1 MKVDKIVVGPLQE
14 NTYII
19 TKDKKALIIDP
30 GDEIDKIK
38 PFLKGKELI
47 KILITHYHFDHIG
60 ALKYF
65 DEKLILKNLEAKQ
78 YQIGPF
84 KFEIIFTKGHT
95 NDSVTYYF
103 KDDQIMFTGDFLFK
117 ETIGRTDLPTGSNE
131 EMNKSLEKI
140 KKYPDNIKI
149 YPGHGEETTLKNE
162 KQFNFFLKK

>member
-1 MKVDKIVVGPLQE
+1 MKVDKIVVGNLQE

-19 TKDKKALIIDP
+19 TKNNKAIVIDP

-38 PFLKGKELI
+38 PYLKNKEII

-65 DEKLILKNLEAKQ
+65 DENLILKTKQEKQ

-84 KFEIIFTKGHT
+84 NFEIIFTKGHAD
-95 NDSVTYYF
+95 DSVTYYF
-103 KDDQIMFTGDFLFK
+103 KNEKIMFTGDFLFK
-117 ETIGRTDLPTGSNE
+117 ETIGRTDLPTGNNSQ
-131 EMNKSLEKI
+131 MIKSLEKI

-149 YPGHGEETTLKNE
+149 YPGHGEETTLKYE
-162 KQFNFFLKK
+162 KQKNSFLKN